1 MVYKRV
7 LLGGIASSLFKGDLK
22 LIKNPVRYLSDT
34 YEDTVGSRSLL
45 LDPRFLGVYNN
56 LIVKVNSLKKF
67 YQKGGVNLFNIAK
80 DLTSLD
86 YNTIY
91 NKDKLKLAVLLKMG
105 TLTRRSFR
113 VLPIISEFHNFDK
126 TDISVNQDNESHPEK
141 LLYFA
146 YFHLMDNAIRK
157 ITWT

>member
-1 MVYKRV
+1 LVYKRV

-34 YEDTVGSRSLL
+34 YEDTIGSRSLL

-56 LIVKVNSLKKF
+56 LIVKVSSLKKF

-113 VLPIISEFHNFDK
+113 VLPIISEFHDFDSTCK
-126 TDISVNQDNESHPEK
+126 STNQENESHPEK

-146 YFHLMDNAIRK
+146 YYHLMDNAIRK

>member
-1 MVYKRV
+1 M
-7 LLGGIASSLFKGDLK
+7 
-22 LIKNPVRYLSDT
+22 IKNPVRYLSDN
-34 YEDTVGSRSLL
+34 YEDQIGSRSLL

-56 LIVKVNSLKKF
+56 LLVKLKSLKKF
-67 YQKGGVNLFNIAK
+67 YKSGGIGLYNIAK

-86 YNTIY
+86 LKTIY
-91 NKDKLKLAVLLKMG
+91 NKDHQKVVILLKMG

-113 VLPIISEFHNFDK
+113 VLPIISEFHDFDK
-126 TDISVNQDNESHPEK
+126 TDVSANQDNETHPEK

-146 YFHLMDNAIRK
+146 YYHLLDNAIRK